1 MAEVNELRRIQ
12 NWLQDETFTPG
23 YEIREHLWNRYDFLI
38 WRFGFGFG
46 FCAGGLFWGILV
58 VIYKNWGG

>member
-1 MAEVNELRRIQ
+1 MADTGESSRIRA
-12 NWLQDETFTPG
+12 WLQDKTFT